1 MLPNNQNSNPLNL
14 YLNKQYDKL
23 ANSNLKQPIDQ
34 DGNTVLHV
42 IASNLD
48 KQAFE
53 NIRKNNPNAINHSTI
68 NIPNKNSE
76 LPIHKAME
84 SVKKNNSNHEFITYM
99 IDNLGAN
106 PNIPDINNR
115 IIITNRNSNKSYSDD
130 KIKQLNN
137 DAVNN
142 FRKFT
147 EMAETKLGEISPTI
161 KRKLN
166 DMGISSNNFS
176 KLAEDAQNKLSQIMP
191 DLKKSSN
198 ITYNMSKNSRQ
209 NGGRNET
216 DKQNVEAIKNLNRY
230 YLNNRQKSTNSFVAK
245 NKNKLINQYNNNQSQ
260 FNNQIINNK
269 LVGGYNN
276 NIFQNKQQTI
286 GDRIRNYNNN
296 LFGGASIFDDS
307 DDDDLI
313 FNKKDNSDSSEIEF
327 DNKEIKRYR
336 DMISNQSR
344 PRNVKV
350 DETYKSFVKKIM
362 DLLGVDEETARLYR
376 SAIKIEIENKNPE
389 LKRRENDELKVK
401 EMEKMFASK
410 KILQKA
416 IDDIDMDKIKKTMQE
431 RKANWEA
438 RSEEIRKAREERSK
452 QNKNKKRSNNQTTT
466 SDETSSDNM
475 STSIEVP
482 KKLNKNRK
490 TSVVENGYVQ
500 SDEVIL
506 SSEY

>member
-1 MLPNNQNSNPLNL
+1 MLSNNQNSNPLNL

-42 IASNLD
+42 IASNLN

-84 SVKKNNSNHEFITYM
+84 SIKKNNSNHEFITYM

-115 IIITNRNSNKSYSDD
+115 IIITNNNNSKSYSDD
-130 KIKQLNN
+130 KINQLNN

-147 EMAETKLGEISPTI
+147 QMAETKLGEISPTI

-198 ITYNMSKNSRQ
+198 ITYNMSKNNRQ
-209 NGGRNET
+209 SGGRNET
-216 DKQNVEAIKNLNRY
+216 DQQNIEAIKNLNRH
-230 YLNNRQKSTNSFVAK
+230 YLNNRQKSNDSFVAK

-260 FNNQIINNK
+260 STNQIRNNK
-269 LVGGYNN
+269 LVGGANN
-276 NIFQNKQQTI
+276 NVFQNKQQTI

-313 FNKKDNSDSSEIEF
+313 FNKIDDTDSSEIEL

-401 EMEKMFASK
+401 EMEKMFTNK
-410 KILQKA
+410 KTLQKA

-438 RSEEIRKAREERSK
+438 RSEEIRKAREEKSK
-452 QNKNKKRSNNQTTT
+452 QNKNKSKNQTTT

-482 KKLNKNRK
+482 KKINKNRK
-490 TSVVENGYVQ
+490 TSVAENGYVQ